1 MTDFDTSSKSER
13 RCAELTATRDDKLTT
28 AGFLRP
34 KSGLTVRDT
43 DRMLIACQGGD
54 REAFSGLYRLTSPQ
68 LFGLAIRILRRRD
81 WAEEAVQEC
90 FVTIWRRAKD
100 YRPDLG
106 PALPWITVILRNKCL
121 DRLRREKPLQPLDES
136 AVADRPDEGPSPLE
150 GAMAAD
156 DARRLKG
163 CVDQLDEDQQR
174 SIRLAYYEGLTH
186 EELAARL
193 AAPLGTVKSWIR
205 RGLQRLK
212 RCLES

>member
-1 MTDFDTSSKSER
+1 M
-13 RCAELTATRDDKLTT
+13 
-28 AGFLRP
+28 
-34 KSGLTVRDT
+34 RDT
-43 DRMLIACQGGD
+43 DRMLIACQTGD
-54 REAFSGLYRLTSPQ
+54 TAAFSGLYRLTSPQ
-68 LFGLAIRILRRRD
+68 LFGLALRILRRRD

-136 AVADRPDEGPSPLE
+136 AAAERPDEGPSPLE
-150 GAMAAD
+150 GTLAAD

-163 CVDQLDEDQQR
+163 CVDQLEDDQR
-174 SIRLAYYEGLTH
+174 KSILLAYYEGLTH
-186 EELAARL
+186 EQLAARL

-212 RCLES
+212 RCLEP

>member
-1 MTDFDTSSKSER
+1 MARRSLLTDFDTSSKSER
-13 RCAELTATRDDKLTT
+13 RCAETTTLTT
-28 AGFLRP
+28 ALLRP

-54 REAFSGLYRLTSPQ
+54 REAFSGLYRVTSPQ
-68 LFGLAIRILRRRD
+68 LFGLALRILRRRD

-136 AVADRPDEGPSPLE
+136 VAADRPDEGH
-150 GAMAAD
+150 
-156 DARRLKG
+156 RR
-163 CVDQLDEDQQR
+163 
-174 SIRLAYYEGLTH
+174 
-186 EELAARL
+186 
-193 AAPLGTVKSWIR
+193 W
-205 RGLQRLK
+205 RGRWP
-212 RCLES
+212 RTMRGV

>member
-1 MTDFDTSSKSER
+1 M
-13 RCAELTATRDDKLTT
+13 AALP
-28 AGFLRP
+28 RP
-34 KSGLTVRDT
+34 KSGLIVRDT
-43 DRMLIACQGGD
+43 DRMLIACQAED
-54 REAFSGLYRLTSPQ
+54 REAFAGLYRLTAPQ
-68 LFGLAIRILRRRD
+68 LFGLALRILRRRD

-121 DRLRREKPLQPLDES
+121 DRLRRERPLLPLDDTAAAE
-136 AVADRPDEGPSPLE
+136 RPDEGPSPLE
-150 GAMAAD
+150 GALASEEAK
-156 DARRLKG
+156 RLKR
-163 CVDQLDEDQQR
+163 CLDQLDEDQR
-174 SIRLAYYEGLTH
+174 KSIRLAYYEGLTH
-186 EELAARL
+186 EQLAARV

>member
-1 MTDFDTSSKSER
+1 
-13 RCAELTATRDDKLTT
+13 
-28 AGFLRP
+28 
-34 KSGLTVRDT
+34 
-43 DRMLIACQGGD
+43 MLIACQGGD

-68 LFGLAIRILRRRD
+68 LFGLALRILRRRD

-90 FVTIWRRAKD
+90 FVTIWRRAGD

-106 PALPWITVILRNKCL
+106 PAMPWITVILRNKCL
-121 DRLRREKPLQPLDES
+121 DRLRREKPLQPIEDP
-136 AVADRPDEGPSPLE
+136 AADRADEGPSPLE

-163 CVDQLDEDQQR
+163 CVDQLEEDQR
-174 SIRLAYYEGLTH
+174 TSIRLAYYEGLTH
-186 EELAARL
+186 EQLAARL
-193 AAPLGTVKSWIR
+193 GAPLGTVKSWIR

>member
-1 MTDFDTSSKSER
+1 M
-13 RCAELTATRDDKLTT
+13 
-28 AGFLRP
+28 
-34 KSGLTVRDT
+34 RDT

-54 REAFSGLYRLTSPQ
+54 TEAFSGLYRLTSPQ

-136 AVADRPDEGPSPLE
+136 AAAERPDEGPSPLE
-150 GAMAAD
+150 GALAAD

-163 CVDQLDEDQQR
+163 CVDELEDDQR
-174 SIRLAYYEGLTH
+174 KSILLAYYEGLTH
-186 EELAARL
+186 EQLAARL

-212 RCLES
+212 RCLEP

>member
-1 MTDFDTSSKSER
+1 
-13 RCAELTATRDDKLTT
+13 
-28 AGFLRP
+28 
-34 KSGLTVRDT
+34 
-43 DRMLIACQGGD
+43 MLIACQGGD
-54 REAFSGLYRLTSPQ
+54 TEAFSGLYRLTSPQ
-68 LFGLAIRILRRRD
+68 LFGLALRILRRRD

-90 FVTIWRRAKD
+90 FVTIWRRARD

-121 DRLRREKPLQPLDES
+121 DRLRREKPLT
-136 AVADRPDEGPSPLE
+136 PLE

-163 CVDQLDEDQQR
+163 CVDQLDEDQR
-174 SIRLAYYEGLTH
+174 KSVLLAYYEGLTH
-186 EELAARL
+186 EQLAARL

-212 RCLES
+212 R